1 MNILF
6 TRFPLESA
14 NGGAENQTMWLAQGL
29 KEKGHVVSFLGS
41 CPVLSK
47 RFSDAGFSSTQLNI
61 GEPPVTKWGVISFF
75 WRKKKMQRLL
85 IERLEEFRIQNSEFC
100 ILMLSLSEKLLLTL
114 WCKQQGIPVFWI
126 EHDRIGSWL
135 SKNPWLGALKK
146 ASQFATIICVSEL
159 SRKMYLDL
167 GFSADRVNAIPNG
180 IPVPAPH
187 PPAPSPERGRG
198 AMEKDEN
205 NFKKPINKN
214 ILKFARGM
222 RKDPTPAEEILW
234 EALRNREIG
243 YKFRRQHPFQSRIL
257 DFYCDSARLGIELDG
272 VIHDQPEQMK
282 CDKEREEALN
292 EWGIRILRF
301 RNEEVLHSLS
311 GVISKIIEN
320 LHTPLPPGEGV
331 GVRVFTLGCVS
342 RLSRE
347 KGVDVLIQSIAT
359 LPEVTLKI
367 VGKGPDEGYV
377 RTLIAEDTK
386 RIGDERI
393 HLQSN
398 VENLS
403 AFYESLDAFVL
414 PSSDHDPFG
423 LVAAEA
429 MARGIPTIITSACGI
444 ASSLQPGEALIADA
458 GSTESLN
465 QNIQQM
471 FDPTRRAA
479 LAEAGLNA
487 VTSRLTLEQ
496 MVKSYEKLLSR

>member
-167 GFSADRVNAIPNG
+167 GFSADRVIAIPNG
-180 IPVPAPH
+180 IPVP
-187 PPAPSPERGRG
+187 
-198 AMEKDEN
+198 D
-205 NFKKPINKN
+205 
-214 ILKFARGM
+214 M
-222 RKDPTPAEEILW
+222 RHEMRDM
-234 EALRNREIG
+234 
-243 YKFRRQHPFQSRIL
+243 SRMA
-257 DFYCDSARLGIELDG
+257 SSRLTSHISELQ
-272 VIHDQPEQMK
+272 I
-282 CDKEREEALN
+282 
-292 EWGIRILRF
+292 
-301 RNEEVLHSLS
+301 
-311 GVISKIIEN
+311 
-320 LHTPLPPGEGV
+320 
-331 GVRVFTLGCVS
+331 GCVS